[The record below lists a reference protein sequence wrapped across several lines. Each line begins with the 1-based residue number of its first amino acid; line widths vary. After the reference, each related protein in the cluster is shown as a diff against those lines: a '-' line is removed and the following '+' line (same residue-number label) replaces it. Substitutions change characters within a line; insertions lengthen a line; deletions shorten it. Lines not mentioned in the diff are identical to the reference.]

1 MTQFLLSASAAVALA
16 LGALLYAPAAFA
28 HGDGDH
34 AHDEPAT
41 LETDAA
47 PRIETSADGIELVGE
62 IADRKL
68 TIYLDRSATNAP
80 IDDAE
85 ITLTVDGIAGG
96 KARRLRPGTFEIPAP
111 WADDPGVKPLQFS
124 ITIDGKAHVLRNDLT
139 IAEAAH
145 EHAASPQTWEAALG
159 NFYTW
164 VIAAFAAMFG
174 FVLAFAFR
182 PVRLPTADETSA
194 TSASPP
200 HGTHGLP
207 PPAATKVSALF
218 VVAVLGAALAVPTPV
233 AAHEGHDHGPEPE
246 LPAAAQSATPRRLPN
261 GDVYLPK
268 VTQRLLHVR
277 TTVAQ
282 RRPARRA
289 RELIGTV
296 VPDPSFFGQV
306 QAPMDGRIELP
317 KRGIF
322 HVGER
327 VKAGEVLA
335 YLAPS
340 IPIADLGTMQQLRA
354 EVAGKLKIAEQKL
367 ARLKRIATVVAKKEI
382 DDTRTELEALREQQ
396 SVLQSKDADRIPL
409 KAPVAGVIAVANV
422 RAGQVVTTRD
432 TLFEIVDPD
441 RLWIEAIGGAEHN
454 DPDIT
459 NAYAI
464 DLDNHALKLTLVGRA
479 PSLRQQTQPLQFRI
493 DEPHEGLT
501 VNSAVKVLIQQ
512 GAPVDGVVL
521 PAAAVVRAANGMARV
536 WAKEGPQLFRPLPVR
551 VTPLDG
557 ENVLVRD
564 GVPDGE
570 RIVIEGAELI
580 NQVR

>member
-1 MTQFLLSASAAVALA
+1 MTRLLSRTILALA
-16 LGALLYAPAAFA
+16 ALACAATAHA

-34 AHDEPAT
+34 SHDEPVAQ
-41 LETDAA
+41 ESAAA
-47 PRIETSADGIELVGE
+47 PQLEISGDGIELVGE

-80 IDDAE
+80 VDEAE
-85 ITLTVDGIAGG
+85 IKLTVDGIAGG
-96 KARRLRPGTFEIPAP
+96 TAKRIRAGTFEIPAP
-111 WADDPGVKPLQFS
+111 WADDPGLKPLQFS
-124 ITIDGKAHVLRNDLT
+124 VAIDGKAQVLAGDMT

-145 EHAASPQTWEAALG
+145 EHAATPQTWEAALS

-164 VIAAFAAMFG
+164 VIAGFATMFG

-182 PVRLPTADETSA
+182 PIRL
-194 TSASPP
+194 
-200 HGTHGLP
+200 
-207 PPAATKVSALF
+207 PAATDEAAATSTPNDHGAPQSRISAISAAFAIGALT
-218 VVAVLGAALAVPTPV
+218 AVTLLPGQAR
-233 AAHEGHDHGPEPE
+233 AHEGHDHGAEPE
-246 LPAAAQSATPRRLPN
+246 LPAGAQNAAPRRLPN
-261 GDVYLPK
+261 GDVFLPK
-268 VTQRLLHVR
+268 ASQRLLHVR
-277 TTVAQ
+277 TIIAERQKT
-282 RRPARRA
+282 RRA
-289 RELIGTV
+289 RELIGSV

-306 QAPMDGRIELP
+306 QAPMDGRIELA
-317 KRGIF
+317 KRGIS

-335 YLAPS
+335 FLAPS

-367 ARLKRIATVVAKKEI
+367 ARLKRIATVVAQKEI

-396 SVLQSKDADRIPL
+396 SVLQSKDAELMPL
-409 KAPVAGVIAVANV
+409 KAPVDGVISVANV
-422 RAGQVVTTRD
+422 RAGQVVTTRE

-441 RLWIEAIGGAEHN
+441 RLWIEAISGAEHT
-454 DPDIT
+454 DPDIS

-464 DLDNHALKLTLVGRA
+464 DLDNHSLKLTLVGRA
-479 PSLRQQTQPLQFRI
+479 PSLRQQAQPLQFRI

-501 VNSAVKVLIQQ
+501 INSAVKVLIQQ
-512 GAPVDGVVL
+512 GAPVEGVVL

-551 VTPLDG
+551 VAPLDG
-557 ENVLVRD
+557 ENVLVLD
-564 GVPDGE
+564 GVPEGE
-570 RIVIEGAELI
+570 RIVTDGAELI